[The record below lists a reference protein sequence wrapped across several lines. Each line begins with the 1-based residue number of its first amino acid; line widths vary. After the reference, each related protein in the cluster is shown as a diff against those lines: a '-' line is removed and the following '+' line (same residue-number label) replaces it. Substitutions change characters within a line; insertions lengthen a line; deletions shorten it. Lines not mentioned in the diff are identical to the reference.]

1 MRNFQQKRGWRN
13 IIESWPVIIL
23 LCLFLAVFIWGV
35 VGFMGKMSATRENRR
50 VAENKL
56 AELQSER
63 TRLSTEIANL
73 KTERGVEENIRE
85 KFGLGKEGEDLI
97 VVVDDQTKPV
107 EVPVEQGWFASFW
120 DKLFSD
126 R

>member
-23 LCLFLAVFIWGV
+23 LCLFLAVFTWGV

-107 EVPVEQGWFASFW
+107 EAPVAQGWFASFW
-120 DKLFSD
+120 DKLFK
-126 R
+126 

>member
-23 LCLFLAVFIWGV
+23 LCLVLLVFGFGV
-35 VGFMGKMSATRENRR
+35 VGFMGKMSATRENREI
-50 VAENKL
+50 AENKL
-56 AELQSER
+56 AELQSEKA
-63 TRLSTEIANL
+63 RLTLDIANL
-73 KTERGVEENIRE
+73 KTDRGVEENIRE

-107 EVPVEQGWFASFW
+107 EVPVEQGWFASMW
-120 DKLFSD
+120 DKLFK
-126 R
+126 

>member
-23 LCLFLAVFIWGV
+23 LCLFLAVFTWGV

-107 EVPVEQGWFASFW
+107 ESPVEQGWFASFW
-120 DKLFSD
+120 DKLFK
-126 R
+126 

>member
-23 LCLFLAVFIWGV
+23 LCLFLLVFAWGV
-35 VGFMGKMSATRENRR
+35 VGFMGKMSATRENRKL
-50 VAENKL
+50 AENKL
-56 AELQSER
+56 AELQTEKA
-63 TRLSTEIANL
+63 RLSLDIANL

-107 EVPVEQGWFASFW
+107 EAPVEKSWFASFW
-120 DKLFSD
+120 DKLFK
-126 R
+126 